1 MSQLMDSAIA
11 KQFERLPPHSVEEEM
26 CLLASM
32 MLDVSKDAVGQIVQ
46 IVDEESFFQADHSIL
61 FKVLKNLYDKN
72 RPIDAMIVRE
82 ELIKGQL
89 LEEIGGIEYLAAILS
104 AVPNAGEGSHYAGV
118 ARGKAPLG
126 EPIAGGRDVLREADS
141 RPQSARRG
149 LEKGGKKIFGTPEEK
164 VAG

>member
-1 MSQLMDSAIA
+1 MSHLMDSAIA
-11 KQFERLPPHSVEEEM
+11 KQFERLPPHSVEAEM

-104 AVPNAGEGSHYAGV
+104 AGPDAANGWDYEGVGREKALLRQV
-118 ARGKAPLG
+118 IAARSGNF
-126 EPIAGGRDVLREADS
+126 RE
-141 RPQSARRG
+141 G
-149 LEKGGKKIFGTPEEK
+149 
-164 VAG
+164 